1 MSYYYTALAISIPES
16 FDWGARPV
24 VSRSEDW
31 AVDAWSNMDNSDGT
45 IPPPSSLTALPDQNS
60 AGTEEWGYASSQA
73 PPSMPDT
80 TFTTIGDIT
89 FPSTPD
95 TAHPETENC
104 FTFLPSISVQGSP
117 SEKCDCGTTTAALT
131 TQGSSTGCALSNT
144 IFAINQFPVNTGI
157 VTSSATPAPV
167 VTPSQPTPT
176 RAFEIMFKHGLVD
189 GIQLDAWTVYSHAI
203 GQATKIDACNGGF
216 WEDSA
221 GDTVSFPSSLG
232 VFTDAPY
239 SGCRYEG
246 PTTAPGSVSCPDMAS
261 WTTCS
266 AATSSTQA
274 CDNGA
279 GEDTFIAQ
287 AECEF

>member
-1 MSYYYTALAISIPES
+1 M
-16 FDWGARPV
+16 
-24 VSRSEDW
+24 
-31 AVDAWSNMDNSDGT
+31 NNSDGT
-45 IPPPSSLTALPDQNS
+45 NSSLTALPDQG
-60 AGTEEWGYASSQA
+60 AGTWQWDYATSEA
-73 PPSMPDT
+73 PPSMPNT

-89 FPSTPD
+89 FPSMPD

-144 IFAINQFPVNTGI
+144 IFPINQFPVSTWT

-167 VTPSQPTPT
+167 VTPSQRMYPRGIFQVFKEMGTDIKITATPT
-176 RAFEIMFKHGLVD
+176 RAFEIMFKDGTVD
-189 GIQLDAWTVYSHAI
+189 GIQLDAWTVYSHPI

-216 WEDSA
+216 FFKTA
-221 GDTVSFPSSLG
+221 GDTVSFPTSLG
-232 VFTDAPY
+232 PFNNAPY
-239 SGCRYEG
+239 RSCRYQG
-246 PTTAPGSVSCPDMAS
+246 PTNAPGSVSCPDMAT

-266 AATSSTQA
+266 PATWSTQG

-279 GEDTFIAQ
+279 GEDVFIAQ